1 MPGTSPLAATA
12 TGLKNAMASVG
23 PGWRPD
29 LPQAAR
35 NRTEFMR
42 SDRGKNGS
50 SEITHDPHTLGYT
63 MVPNELPNAEL
74 RSLRRAP
81 VKKTRSRNPTSSCT
95 SSPILTN
102 PLVASFTVGMT
113 PPGGDGLLVK
123 AVRDIRPS
131 HGANTEEARRPEICV
146 EAAGEALDAL
156 GHEDIKGL
164 VRREESVPVF
174 GGVNGTGQL
183 RAAE

>member
-42 SDRGKNGS
+42 LERGKNGS
-50 SEITHDPHTLGYT
+50 SEITHDPPTLGYT
-63 MVPNELPNAEL
+63 MLPNELPNAEL

-95 SSPILTN
+95 YSPMVTN
-102 PLVASFTVGMT
+102 SLVVSFTVGMT
-113 PPGGDGLLVK
+113 TRAREGATSARLQHDG
-123 AVRDIRPS
+123 ARW
-131 HGANTEEARRPEICV
+131 GNTV
-146 EAAGEALDAL
+146 
-156 GHEDIKGL
+156 
-164 VRREESVPVF
+164 
-174 GGVNGTGQL
+174 
-183 RAAE
+183 